1 VIDALARTYR
11 DRGDAAAA
19 KVVCESAGTGACVG
33 L

>member
-1 VIDALARTYR
+1 MGLAQSWSWQVSDR

-19 KVVCESAGTGACVG
+19 AGLFES